1 MELSP
6 GSFTGPDIVGEYVQ
20 KFVILKCHEQGVSQ
34 NYDPHSYVILR
45 ILLEYYILTL
55 SYTLTMVL
63 ALLDPSDPSEGKE
76 GAQRIA
82 LRRGDTFCVL
92 RGNIYVNR
100 AAK

>member
-1 MELSP
+1 
-6 GSFTGPDIVGEYVQ
+6 
-20 KFVILKCHEQGVSQ
+20 
-34 NYDPHSYVILR
+34 
-45 ILLEYYILTL
+45 
-55 SYTLTMVL
+55 MVL